1 MTETAKQ
8 DSQQDSQGSDDKKW
22 YVIQTMSGY
31 EKTVE
36 RTLMERVQTNK
47 LQKKID
53 EVLIPEEEIEELRG
67 GRKHR
72 SKRKFYPGYLLVHM
86 AVDNETWHFIRG
98 LPHVRGFVGGT
109 QDNPIS
115 MAEEEVERIKMKV
128 TEGLE
133 SPRPKV
139 LYEPGNVV
147 RVINGPFKDFNAVI
161 EEVNYEKN
169 SLQVSIQIFGRS
181 TPLALDFS
189 EIEKT

>member
-1 MTETAKQ
+1 MAAKQ
-8 DSQQDSQGSDDKKW
+8 TTSGQGDDGKKW

-31 EKTVE
+31 EKMVE
-36 RTLMERVQTNK
+36 RTLRERVQTNR
-47 LQKKID
+47 LQKKVG
-53 EVLIPEEEIEELRG
+53 EVLVPEEEVEELRS

-86 AVDNETWHFIRG
+86 FIDSETWHFIKA

-109 QDNPIS
+109 QDDPIS
-115 MAEEEVERIKMKV
+115 MDEDEVEKIKMKV
-128 TEGLE
+128 HEGLE

-147 RVINGPFKDFNAVI
+147 RVINGPFKDFNAVV
-161 EEVNYEKN
+161 EEVNYEKS

-181 TPLALDFS
+181 TPLTLDFS
-189 EIEKT
+189 EVEKT